1 MVADQIHLVR
11 HGEVHNPSRVLY
23 GRLPAFRLS
32 ELGQRMAL
40 AAADDL
46 AARGRPV
53 IALYASPL
61 QRAQESAAPIAERFG
76 LEIIPEDRVIEP
88 FNEFEGKRMSRA
100 LRNPVNWPKLRN
112 PSKPSWGE
120 PYASIVNRM
129 NAAVESAW
137 RATDSGDAVIVSHQL
152 PIWMMHSWV
161 EGLPFRH
168 DPRKRRC
175 ALSSITTFE
184 RTTDGF
190 REVGY
195 TDPAAFLAAGST
207 DVGAV

>member
-32 ELGQRMAL
+32 ELGQRMAA

-53 IALYASPL
+53 SALYASPL
-61 QRAQESAAPIAERFG
+61 QRAQESAAPIATRFG

-100 LRNPVNWPKLRN
+100 LRNPLNWPKLRN

-129 NAAVESAW
+129 TAAVESAW

-152 PIWMMHSWV
+152 PIWMMHSSV
-161 EGLPFRH
+161 EGLQLRH

-190 REVGY
+190 IEVGY
-195 TDPAAFLAAGST
+195 TDPAAALAVGST